1 MAPIT
6 SIAGVVGI
14 AKQASAG
21 ALAANPTFAHGVSGG
36 APIGVAITET
46 AQEVTTG
53 KRVASNVIRESSRSG
68 FDIQSPAYLR
78 SLGLYLLGAL
88 GAVVTTGSGPY
99 SHAFATGDLPYLSTF
114 LKGVGSQIE
123 GIRDCK
129 IDELSLKWEGSKPLE
144 FNAKGSGTVFS
155 YPATFTPTTDE
166 TGSDAFL
173 VPVGGTFEV
182 DVIGGSPASARV
194 IGGEIMVKNNVATI
208 DPSATIE
215 SGDVMEGRQE
225 HTLKL
230 TVVPDDL
237 LYFRSV
243 VTGATGGTS
252 VKASPTYGS
261 VNLQFKQAQG
271 GAGTLT
277 VAGTRIAFLTAFPD
291 VDPAGGVIELEL
303 AGLAVMPSG
312 GTAPLVYTLSNTQT
326 AY

>member
-6 SIAGVVGI
+6 SIAAVVGV
-14 AKQASAG
+14 AKQTSAG
-21 ALAANPTFAHGVSGG
+21 SLAANPTFAHGVAGG
-36 APIGVAITET
+36 APIAVAITET

-53 KRVASNVIRESSRSG
+53 RRVASNVIRESARSG
-68 FDIQSPAYLR
+68 FDVQSPAYLR
-78 SLGLYLLGAL
+78 SLGLWLLGAL
-88 GAVVTTGSGPY
+88 GSVVTTGTGPY

-114 LKGVGSQIE
+114 VKGIGPHIE

-129 IDELSLKWEGSKPLE
+129 VDELTLKWDGSKPLE
-144 FNAKGSGTVFS
+144 LSVKGSGTVFS
-155 YPATFTPTTDE
+155 YPTTFTPTTDE
-166 TGSDAFL
+166 TGSESFL

-194 IGGEIMVKNNVATI
+194 ISGELMVKNNVATI

-215 SGDVMEGRQE
+215 SGDVKEGRQE

-237 LYFRSV
+237 AYFRSV
-243 VTGATGGTS
+243 VTGAALGTS

-261 VNLQFKQAQG
+261 VNLAFEEAQG

-277 VAGTRIAFLTAFPD
+277 VAGTRIAFLTSFPEA
-291 VDPAGGVIELEL
+291 DPAGGVIELEL
-303 AGLAVMPSG
+303 AGLAVMPTG
-312 GTAPLVYTLSNTQT
+312 GTAPLVYTLNNIQT